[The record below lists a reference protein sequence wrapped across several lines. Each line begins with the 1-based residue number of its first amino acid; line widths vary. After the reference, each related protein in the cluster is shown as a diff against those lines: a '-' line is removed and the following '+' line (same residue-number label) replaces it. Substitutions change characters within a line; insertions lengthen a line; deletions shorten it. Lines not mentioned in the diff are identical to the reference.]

1 MSRNLVVTTTSWKA
15 LIESLKANSKHGY
28 NRLES
33 LKQADGY
40 FTAVLCQNTDAN
52 YLERLKIV
60 TGHSETGDEEDVE
73 HALYF
78 LCTNLVPFP
87 PKLLERINSV
97 LELAKE
103 NKLVDTDPVIST
115 KLKRTTRS
123 KK

>member
-1 MSRNLVVTTTSWKA
+1 MSRNLVITTKSWKA
-15 LIESLKANSKHGY
+15 LIESLKGNAKHGY
-28 NRLES
+28 NKLES
-33 LKQADGY
+33 LKHDGVY
-40 FTAVLCQNTDAN
+40 YTAILCQETDAS

-60 TGHSETGDEEDVE
+60 TGDEEDVE

-103 NKLVDTDPVIST
+103 NKLADTDPVIST
-115 KLKRTTRS
+115 KIKRTTRS

>member
-1 MSRNLVVTTTSWKA
+1 MKNLVITTKSWKA
-15 LIESLKANSKHGY
+15 LIESLKGNAKHGY
-28 NRLES
+28 NKLES
-33 LKQADGY
+33 LKQVDGVY
-40 FTAVLCQNTDAN
+40 YTAILCQDIDAS

-60 TGHSETGDEEDVE
+60 TGDEEDVE

-103 NKLVDTDPVIST
+103 NKLADTDPVIST

>member
-1 MSRNLVVTTTSWKA
+1 MSRNLVITTKSWKA
-15 LIESLKANSKHGY
+15 LIESLKGNSKHSY
-28 NRLES
+28 NKLES
-33 LKQADGY
+33 LKHDGVY
-40 FTAVLCQNTDAN
+40 YTAILCQDIDAS

-60 TGHSETGDEEDVE
+60 TGDEEDVE

-103 NKLVDTDPVIST
+103 NKLADTEPVIST
-115 KLKRTTRS
+115 KIKRTTRS

>member
-1 MSRNLVVTTTSWKA
+1 MSRNLVITTKSWKA
-15 LIESLKANSKHGY
+15 LIESLKGNSKHGY
-28 NRLES
+28 NKLES
-33 LKQADGY
+33 LKQVDGY
-40 FTAVLCQNTDAN
+40 FTAVLCQETDAN
-52 YLERLKIV
+52 YLERLKTV

-97 LELAKE
+97 LELTKE
-103 NKLVDTDPVIST
+103 NKLVDTEPVIST
-115 KLKRTTRS
+115 KIKRTIRS

>member
-1 MSRNLVVTTTSWKA
+1 MNRTLVITTKSWKA
-15 LIESLKANSKHGY
+15 LIESLNGNSKHGY
-28 NRLES
+28 NKLES
-33 LKQADGY
+33 LKQVDGY
-40 FTAVLCQNTDAN
+40 FTAVLCQNTDAS

-60 TGHSETGDEEDVE
+60 TGDEEDVE

-87 PKLLERINSV
+87 PNLLERINAV

-103 NKLVDTDPVIST
+103 NKLADTDPVIST
-115 KLKRTTRS
+115 KIKRTTRS

>member
-1 MSRNLVVTTTSWKA
+1 MSRNLVITTKSWKA

-33 LKQADGY
+33 LKHDGVY
-40 FTAVLCQNTDAN
+40 YTAILCQNTDAN

-103 NKLVDTDPVIST
+103 NKLVDTDPVFST

>member
-1 MSRNLVVTTTSWKA
+1 MKQLVITTKSWKA
-15 LIESLKANSKHGY
+15 LIESLKGNSKHGY
-28 NRLES
+28 NKLES
-33 LKQADGY
+33 LKQVDGY
-40 FTAVLCQNTDAN
+40 FTAVLRQETDAS

-87 PKLLERINSV
+87 PKLLERINSL

-103 NKLVDTDPVIST
+103 NKLADTDPVIST
-115 KLKRTTRS
+115 KIKRTTRS

>member
-1 MSRNLVVTTTSWKA
+1 MSRNLVITTKSWKA

-33 LKQADGY
+33 LKQVDGY
-40 FTAVLCQNTDAN
+40 FTAVLCQETDAS

-60 TGHSETGDEEDVE
+60 AGEEEDVE

-103 NKLVDTDPVIST
+103 NKLADTEPVIST
-115 KLKRTTRS
+115 KIKRTTRS

>member
-1 MSRNLVVTTTSWKA
+1 MSRNLVITTKSWKA

-33 LKQADGY
+33 LKQVDGY
-40 FTAVLCQNTDAN
+40 FTAVLCQETDAS

-60 TGHSETGDEEDVE
+60 AGHSGTGDEEDVE

-103 NKLVDTDPVIST
+103 NKLADTDPVSST
-115 KLKRTTRS
+115 KIKRTTRS

>member
-1 MSRNLVVTTTSWKA
+1 MKNLVITTKSWKA

-28 NRLES
+28 NKLES
-33 LKQADGY
+33 LKQVDGY
-40 FTAVLCQNTDAN
+40 FTAVLCQDIDSA
-52 YLERLKIV
+52 YVERLKIV

-87 PKLLERINSV
+87 PKLLERINSL

-103 NKLVDTDPVIST
+103 NKLADTEPVIST
-115 KLKRTTRS
+115 KIKRLTRS